1 MTNISF
7 PENADAAAA
16 REALGWLHTARFLT
30 TAAQLQHL
38 PAPGVPDQKV
48 YVGIRPEGFIPD
60 ENGPF
65 SLDLTRIEVMGRDI
79 SVVAAHP
86 QAQAPSVR
94 AIISSE
100 SEVGAASKKVRFS
113 LKPKKV
119 YLFAAE
125 SEERIRF

>member
-1 MTNISF
+1 MAQFLGTPAINTFSGEVKDGQVFIG
-7 PENADAAAA
+7 D
-16 REALGWLHTARFLT
+16 EAV
-30 TAAQLQHL
+30 L

-48 YVGIRPEGFIPD
+48 WIGIRPEGFIPD

-79 SVVAAHP
+79 SVVATHP
-86 QAQAPSVR
+86 QAQSPSVR

-119 YLFAAE
+119 FLFAAE